1 MAYPSLLQAAALV
14 ALSVTAC
21 TGETPP
27 SSDRAVAGSTA
38 AAPAP
43 GPPARL
49 QVRVL
54 ATYPHDPEAFT
65 QGLLIHDGVLYE
77 STGRYGHSSLRRV
90 EPETG
95 EVLAERTLSPNL
107 FGEGLARVG
116 ERLVQ
121 LTWREGVAPVWDLA
135 TLEQVDR
142 FSYQGEGWG
151 LTFDGERLVMS
162 DGSAWLVF
170 RDPSTFE
177 ELDRVLVTLEGRPLQ
192 DLNELEW
199 VDGVVWANVW
209 GSSSVVRIDPGS
221 GAVTA
226 VADLSELLTRLP
238 PEEARGIDVLNGIA
252 WWPEREAFVVTGKL
266 WPRAFLI
273 RLE

>member
-1 MAYPSLLQAAALV
+1 MSYSSLLRAAALV
-14 ALSVTAC
+14 ALSVAAC

-27 SSDRAVAGSTA
+27 SSDGSAVGVAAVAPA
-38 AAPAP
+38 A
-43 GPPARL
+43 GPPAWL
-49 QVRVL
+49 QVEVL

-65 QGLLIHDGVLYE
+65 QGLLIDGGALYE
-77 STGRYGHSSLRRV
+77 STGRYGRSSLRRV
-90 EPETG
+90 APETG
-95 EVLAERTLSPNL
+95 VVLAERTLSPNL

-135 TLEQVDR
+135 TLEEVDR

-151 LTFDGERLVMS
+151 LTFDGERLLMS
-162 DGSAWLVF
+162 DGSSWLVF
-170 RDPSTFE
+170 RDPDTFE
-177 ELDRVLVTLEGRPLQ
+177 ELDRVSVTIDGQPLGE
-192 DLNELEW
+192 LNELEW
-199 VDGVVWANVW
+199 VDGAVWANVW
-209 GSSSVVRIDPGS
+209 GSSSIVRIDPGS

-226 VADLSELLTRLP
+226 VADLSGLQRRLP

-252 WWPEREAFVVTGKL
+252 WWPERDAFVVTGKL
-266 WPRAFLI
+266 WPRAFLV